1 MQKADTWKEQMGF
14 YRFWENKKVT
24 EEELKECAVKQC
36 AEQCAGMEEVLLL
49 EDTTEMNLER
59 RRERIKDKRGL
70 GVTGNGT
77 DLGFF
82 CHPTL
87 VVNPKDQAIIGVL
100 DIHTWDREKG
110 VGEKKARHNRN
121 GSLPIEEKETYRWI
135 ARAIQAKGRLKA
147 GQRAIVVQ
155 DREGDIYESLYVL
168 RERGLDYVIRASHDR
183 RLFGREEHLNEY
195 INGLDSP
202 FEYRLEVNGNNKG
215 RKKRTAEMEIRYG
228 KVSIR
233 RSKNLANREAYP
245 EQMEIQVV
253 YVKEK
258 DESVPGDE
266 KPIEWMLYTTY
277 SVENKAE
284 ALKIVG
290 YYQSRWLIED
300 LFRTIKS
307 GGLHYE
313 ESELESGIALRKLF
327 IMSFIAAMQI
337 LQLRQAR
344 EGKTEQ
350 KGSLVF
356 SREQLECM
364 EELSSRYEG
373 KTEKQ
378 KNPHDRE
385 NLAWA
390 VWYIARI
397 GGWKGYASQRPPGVI
412 TLHDGWIRFQN
423 IFLGWCAAKDM
434 YNR

>member
-1 MQKADTWKEQMGF
+1 MGY
-14 YRFWENKKVT
+14 YRFWENKKVS
-24 EEELKECAVKQC
+24 EEGLKECAVKQC

-59 RRERIKDKRGL
+59 HRERIKDKRGL

-87 VVNPKDQAIIGVL
+87 VVAPKDRAIIGVL
-100 DIHTWDREKG
+100 DIYTWDREKG
-110 VGEKKARHNRN
+110 IGEKKARHKRN
-121 GSLPIEEKETYRWI
+121 EGLPIEQKETNRWI
-135 ARAIQAKGRLKA
+135 SCAVQAKGRLQS
-147 GQRAIVVQ
+147 GQRAVVVQ

-168 RERGLDYVIRASHDR
+168 REQGLEYVIRASHDR
-183 RLFGREEHLNEY
+183 RLFGREERLNEY
-195 INGLDSP
+195 MNELKSR
-202 FEYRLEVNGNNKG
+202 FEYSLEVKGDKKG
-215 RKKRTAEMEIRYG
+215 RKERTARMEIRYG
-228 KVSIR
+228 KVNIR

-258 DESVPGDE
+258 EESVPEGE
-266 KPIEWMLYTTY
+266 EPIEWMLYTTY
-277 SVENKAE
+277 SVGNKEE

-307 GGLHYE
+307 GGLNYE
-313 ESELESGIALRKLF
+313 ESELESGSALRKLF
-327 IMSFIAAMQI
+327 IMSLISAVQI

-350 KGSLVF
+350 KGELVF
-356 SREQLECM
+356 SKEQLECM
-364 EELSSRYEG
+364 EELSGRYEG

-378 KNPHDRE
+378 KNPYDRE

-397 GGWKGYASQRPPGVI
+397 GGWKGYASQRPPGVH
-412 TLHDGWIRFQN
+412 TLHDGWIRFQS
-423 IFLGWCAAKDM
+423 IFLGWCAAKDRP
-434 YNR
+434 NFF

>member
-1 MQKADTWKEQMGF
+1 LLQRPEAGKKGASILDFLKREMRVIMQKADTWKEQMGY

-24 EEELKECAVKQC
+24 EEELKECATRQC

-59 RRERIKDKRGL
+59 HRERIKDKGGL

-87 VVNPKDQAIIGVL
+87 AVAPKDHAIIGVL
-100 DIHTWDREKG
+100 DMHTWQREAGK
-110 VGEKKARHNRN
+110 GEKKARHNRN
-121 GSLPIEEKETYRWI
+121 GRLPIEDKETHRWI
-135 ARAIQAKGRLKA
+135 SCAIQAKGRLPV
-147 GQRAIVVQ
+147 GQRVIVVQ
-155 DREGDIYESLYVL
+155 DREGDIYESLYRL
-168 RERGLDYVIRASHDR
+168 REEGLDYVIRASHDR

-195 INGLDSP
+195 MQGLDSP
-202 FEYRLEVNGNNKG
+202 FEYSLEVSGENKG
-215 RKKRTAEMEIRYG
+215 RKKRMAQMEIRYG

-245 EQMEIQVV
+245 EQMEIQAV

-258 DESVPGDE
+258 AGSVPEGE
-266 KPIEWMLYTTY
+266 QPIEWMLYTTY

-284 ALKIVG
+284 ALKTVG

-307 GGLHYE
+307 GGLNYE
-313 ESELESGIALRKLF
+313 RSELESGPALRKLF

-337 LQLRQAR
+337 LQIRQAR

-350 KGSLVF
+350 KGTLVF
-356 SREQLECM
+356 SKEQLACM
-364 EELSSRYEG
+364 EELSGRYEG

-378 KNPHDRE
+378 RNPYDRE
-385 NLAWA
+385 NLGWA
-390 VWYIARI
+390 VWYFE
-397 GGWKGYASQRPPGVI
+397 V
-412 TLHDGWIRFQN
+412 
-423 IFLGWCAAKDM
+423 
-434 YNR
+434 